1 MTKPLG
7 WIGVDLDGTL
17 AKRIP
22 GRKWMGDERDLIG
35 DPVPSMLA
43 RVIDWID
50 AGREV
55 RIFTAR
61 MSHDNPVI
69 EKVIRAWCLKHI
81 GCELRVTCS
90 KDYLMAELW
99 DDRAVTVEKDTGRV
113 LTLGIEPALQSDGCG
128 HVWLPAD
135 GGKVELSTAWCGSC
149 ARQLRGIV
157 LRALL

>member
-1 MTKPLG
+1 MSKPLG

-17 AKRIP
+17 AKRLP

-35 DPVPSMLA
+35 DPVPAMLA

-69 EKVIRAWCLKHI
+69 EKAIRAWCLKHI

-113 LTLGIEPALQSDGCG
+113 LTVTHPWPDLEAHSFACHACNGTGRDP
-128 HVWLPAD
+128 HTT
-135 GGKVELSTAWCGSC
+135 GKPTL
-149 ARQLRGIV
+149 
-157 LRALL
+157 